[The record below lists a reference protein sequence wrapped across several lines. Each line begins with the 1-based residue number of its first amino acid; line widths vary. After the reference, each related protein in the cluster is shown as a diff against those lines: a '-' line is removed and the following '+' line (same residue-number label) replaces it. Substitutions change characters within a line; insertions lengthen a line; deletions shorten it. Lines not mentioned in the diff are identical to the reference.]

1 MSTDSGATVAFF
13 ARRRARWAATA
24 AGAAVLALA
33 CLLAIVLPHHAA
45 GADPGEAN
53 VVLIT
58 TDDQTLE
65 EMRGLPGTTRLIGG
79 EGVTFDRAYIN
90 FPLCCPSRAAMLTG
104 QYMHNNEVRGN
115 GGEFGGWERFVDTGG
130 EAKALPTWLTDA
142 GYYNVEIG
150 KYMNGYG
157 GRRPPIPPGW
167 DEWYGKYSE
176 YDDTVH
182 GGRIYFNYSIRED
195 PPEVGGV
202 PCPSGGPDQPG
213 EPFTCKYG
221 QRESD
226 YQTDVVGAKAVEAIK
241 RLSGPDSPQ
250 TPFFLKVDFNAPHS
264 PYIPAP
270 RHVGYHAT
278 TPIAPPASENEDD
291 ISDKPR
297 FLRRLP
303 RLGAGKLAQIVNRR
317 RARLEMLMSVD
328 DAVREIVSELEDED
342 QLENT
347 YVIFTSD
354 NGHFSGEHRIRQGKY
369 LPHEESSRVPLM
381 IRGPGIPSGAT
392 SQALVSNADIAPTIA
407 QIAGATPELLQDGVS
422 LLPLAASPASNGNGR
437 GILLEGDTGP
447 SIDDDGAESA
457 PDLIDAARLKAY
469 YRKRRA
475 QKRKLKARCAKLK
488 RESRARA
495 LRCMK
500 SGVSNLDQE
509 PTDATYSLRA
519 PAFTSLRSER
529 YMLTLYS
536 TGEVELY
543 DMRFDPYQLNSLH
556 RNPRF
561 RWIRKWMLAKLNW
574 LAGCQG
580 AACSAALGPEPP
592 PLPKKP
598 RTKQKKPKAPAG

>member
-1 MSTDSGATVAFF
+1 MPGAS
-13 ARRRARWAATA
+13 
-24 AGAAVLALA
+24 
-33 CLLAIVLPHHAA
+33 
-45 GADPGEAN
+45 
-53 VVLIT
+53 
-58 TDDQTLE
+58 
-65 EMRGLPGTTRLIGG
+65 RLIGG

-142 GYYNVEIG
+142 GYYNVAIG

-176 YDDTVH
+176 YDDTVQ
-182 GGRIYFNYSIRED
+182 GGRIYFNYSMRED

-226 YQTDVVGAKAVEAIK
+226 YQTDVVGVKAVEAIE

-270 RHVGYHAT
+270 RHAGIHVA

-303 RLGAGKLAQIVNRR
+303 RLGAGKLAQIVTRR

-328 DAVREIVSELEDED
+328 DAVREIVTRAGGRGPAREHLRHLHLRQRPLQRRAPDPPGQVPAPRGVEPGPPDDPRPGHPLRRELTRP
-342 QLENT
+342 LSRT
-347 YVIFTSD
+347 PISPRPSPRSRAPPPRCCRTASRC
-354 NGHFSGEHRIRQGKY
+354 SRSPPRRRQTATAAASCSRAT
-369 LPHEESSRVPLM
+369 PARASTTRVP
-381 IRGPGIPSGAT
+381 
-392 SQALVSNADIAPTIA
+392 
-407 QIAGATPELLQDGVS
+407 
-422 LLPLAASPASNGNGR
+422 
-437 GILLEGDTGP
+437 
-447 SIDDDGAESA
+447 
-457 PDLIDAARLKAY
+457 
-469 YRKRRA
+469 
-475 QKRKLKARCAKLK
+475 
-488 RESRARA
+488 
-495 LRCMK
+495 
-500 SGVSNLDQE
+500 
-509 PTDATYSLRA
+509 RA
-519 PAFTSLRSER
+519 P
-529 YMLTLYS
+529 
-536 TGEVELY
+536 
-543 DMRFDPYQLNSLH
+543 P
-556 RNPRF
+556 
-561 RWIRKWMLAKLNW
+561 I
-574 LAGCQG
+574 
-580 AACSAALGPEPP
+580 
-592 PLPKKP
+592 
-598 RTKQKKPKAPAG
+598 